1 MNEIIETARQ
11 ATWNRYGRRITF
23 YLPGMF
29 SCNGISGKY
38 PAISITGPECRLQ
51 CEHCRAK
58 ILSPMLHAPEPDLL
72 VEKCIQ
78 LEKRGNLGVLI
89 SGGCDEE
96 GRLPWGKFIP
106 AIREVKTQTGLRVS
120 IHSGFVDH
128 TTALRLKSAGV
139 DQVLID
145 VIGDDETYRKI
156 YHLESGVARLLASL
170 DALDKARLPIVPHL
184 VCGIYYGKI
193 RAEREAI
200 EIISRFN
207 VGLLVII
214 SLMRIPGTPMWGV
227 VSPPAEAMALLAAE
241 ARLRMP
247 ETEISLGCARQRG
260 NTALETLAIDAGV
273 NRLALPSEA
282 ALNRARYY
290 GLEIRYQ
297 RTCCSVSEGIHESEW
312 KVP

>member
-1 MNEIIETARQ
+1 MI
-11 ATWNRYGRRITF
+11 
-23 YLPGMF
+23 
-29 SCNGISGKY
+29 
-38 PAISITGPECRLQ
+38 
-51 CEHCRAK
+51 
-58 ILSPMLHAPEPDLL
+58 HAPEPDLL
-72 VEKCIQ
+72 VEKCLQ

-156 YHLESGVARLLASL
+156 CHLESGVARLLASL
-170 DALDKARLPIVPHL
+170 DALEKARLPIVPHL

-193 RAEREAI
+193 RAERKAI
-200 EIISRFN
+200 EIVSRFN

-214 SLMRIPGTPMWGV
+214 SLMRIPGTPMWDV
-227 VSPPAEAMALLAAE
+227 ASPPAGAVARLAAE

-260 NTALETLAIDAGV
+260 NTSLETLAIDAGV
-273 NRLALPSEA
+273 NRMALPSEA

-290 GLEIRYQ
+290 GLEMKYQ
-297 RTCCSVSEGIHESEW
+297 KTCCSVSEGIGESEW
-312 KVP
+312 RVP

>member
-1 MNEIIETARQ
+1 MNEIMELARET
-11 ATWNRYGRRITF
+11 TWNRYGRRITF

-38 PAISITGPECRLQ
+38 PAISITGPECKLQ

-58 ILSPMLHAPEPDLL
+58 ILSPMIHAPEPDLL
-72 VEKCIQ
+72 VDKCLQ

-106 AIREVKTQTGLRVS
+106 AIREAKTRTGLRVS

-128 TTALRLKSAGV
+128 TTAHLLKSAGV

-170 DALDKARLPIVPHL
+170 DALEKAGLPIVPHL
-184 VCGIYYGKI
+184 VCGIYDGKI
-193 RAEREAI
+193 RAESKAI
-200 EIISRFN
+200 EIVSRFN

-214 SLMRIPGTPMWGV
+214 SLMRIPGTPMWDV
-227 VSPPAEAMALLAAE
+227 SSPPAEAVARLAAE

-247 ETEISLGCARQRG
+247 DTEISLGCARQRG
-260 NTALETLAIDAGV
+260 NTRLETLAIDAGV
-273 NRLALPSEA
+273 NRIALPSEA

-290 GLEIRYQ
+290 GLEVKYQ
-297 RTCCSVSEGIHESEW
+297 RTCCSVYEGIHESEW
-312 KVP
+312 RVS